1 LERLLAQRRTRWE
14 RLMKNHL
21 LELIRTGRYG
31 GGRRLDLQEVPS
43 MLLAPLY
50 ERAMRE
56 EWAKMPFGP
65 DLMAM
70 RPMNGA
76 LPTVGHQ
83 NTQKRRGK
91 KDLCRIGGAPTNTV
105 VWTVS
110 THFMRSEDKPH
121 TAQHSEAWAVLERQW
136 VTEIVSASP
145 SCFVGIVRAE
155 LSSTVSKPER
165 VVSLM
170 AKQAFEALTPDCDE
184 WRDPNL
190 EIASVMADVL
200 AKQAELDAEHG
211 QS

>member
-1 LERLLAQRRTRWE
+1 
-14 RLMKNHL
+14 MKDHL
-21 LELIRTGRYG
+21 LEMVRTGGFGDGYRL
-31 GGRRLDLQEVPS
+31 RRVEQTPRMS
-43 MLLAPLY
+43 LAPLY

-56 EWAKMPFGP
+56 EWAKMPVGP
-65 DLMAM
+65 DLVAM

-83 NTQKRRGK
+83 ETQKRRGK
-91 KDLCRIGGAPTNTV
+91 IDLCRIGREPTKTV
-105 VWTVS
+105 VWTVF
-110 THFMRSEDKPH
+110 TQFMRTH

-136 VTEIVSASP
+136 VAAIASASP
-145 SCFVGIVRAE
+145 LCFVGIVRAE
-155 LSSTVSKPER
+155 LVSIRKPPPEQDQFLMNPDH

-184 WRDPNL
+184 WREPNI
-190 EIASVMADVL
+190 EIAALTADVL